1 MIRFEHIH
9 KAFDGRP
16 VLVDLNWEV
25 PDGSIWR
32 ITGPNGSGKSTCL
45 KMVLGLVKPDS
56 GQLTGIGDRISA
68 VFQEDRLC
76 PGLSAIGN
84 VRLVAPDMTRDDAAA
99 ALERLGLGASAITD
113 PVRSLSGG
121 QRRRVALARAL
132 SVPAEIVCLDE
143 PFTGIDAESLPDV
156 TATLLTALAGKTVL
170 LVTHDDALAA
180 PFKPAVLPLPTRPQV
195 RSL

>member
-1 MIRFEHIH
+1 MIRFENVC
-9 KAFDGRP
+9 KDFDGRP

-25 PDGSIWR
+25 PDGTTWR

-45 KMVLGLVKPDS
+45 KMVLGLAKPDS
-56 GQLTGIGDRISA
+56 GRLQGITDRAVSA

-76 PGLSAIGN
+76 PGMSAIGN
-84 VRLVAPDMTRDDAAA
+84 LRLVAPGMTREAAA
-99 ALERLGLGASAITD
+99 EALVRLGLPEAAMTD
-113 PVRSLSGG
+113 PVRLLSGG

-143 PFTGIDAESLPDV
+143 PFTGIDADSLPDV
-156 TATLLTALAGKTVL
+156 IATLLAGLAAKTVL

-180 PFKPAVLPLPTRPQV
+180 EFNPAVLPLAPR
-195 RSL
+195 R

>member
-1 MIRFEHIH
+1 MIRFESIC

-25 PDGSIWR
+25 PDGTIWR

-45 KMVLGLVKPDS
+45 KMVLGLVRPDS
-56 GQLTGIGDRISA
+56 GRLDGISGRAVSA

-76 PGLSAIGN
+76 PGMTAIGN
-84 VRLVAPDMTRDDAAA
+84 LRLVAPGMTRDAAA
-99 ALERLGLGASAITD
+99 AALDRLGLPEAAMTD
-113 PVRSLSGG
+113 PVRLLSGG
-121 QRRRVALARAL
+121 QRRRVGLARAL

-170 LVTHDDALAA
+170 LVAHDDALAA
-180 PFKPAVLPLPTRPQV
+180 PFNPAVLPLPLRP
-195 RSL
+195 